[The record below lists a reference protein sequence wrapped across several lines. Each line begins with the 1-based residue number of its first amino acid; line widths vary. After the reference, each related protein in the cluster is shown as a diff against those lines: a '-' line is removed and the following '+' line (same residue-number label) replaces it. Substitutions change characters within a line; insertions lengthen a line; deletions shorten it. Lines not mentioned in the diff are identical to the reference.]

1 MRGVFK
7 CSNESGRSMVEML
20 GVLAIVGVLS
30 IGGIAGYSKAMAKYK
45 INKTLDQLS
54 MIITNVRTAFG
65 NQASY
70 DGLTTANAIAYQL
83 VGNDLSMGT
92 TDKLTNAFNG
102 SVTIDAVCGTGSDAD
117 YCPSF
122 EIKYTKLEKVA
133 CGTIASSDWGG
144 NAASGLLK
152 ISINGNDHEW
162 GTDNKNTELPISYTV
177 AMTQCDEEADNEI
190 VWEYN

>member
-45 INKTLDQLS
+45 INKTLDQVS
-54 MIITNVRTAFG
+54 MLITNVRTAFG

-70 DGLTTANAIAYQL
+70 DGLKTATAISYQL
-83 VGNDLSMGT
+83 VGNDLTLGST
-92 TDKLTNAFNG
+92 TKLTNAFNG
-102 SVTIDAVCGTGSDAD
+102 GVTVEAVCGTGDDAE

-122 EIKYTKLEKVA
+122 EITYTDIEQTA

-152 ISINGNDHEW
+152 ISINGTDYTW
-162 GTDNKNTELPISYTV
+162 GGQTNELPIGFAD
-177 AMTQCDEEADNEI
+177 AMEACNATDGKNDI